1 MGTRYNFLDN
11 ILRGQ
16 GIGSYIKENIVD
28 EYSQLIFVGLVVLLI
43 LFIVILY
50 KYTFSKF
57 NTDTLAKINY
67 STKLKLEPLPPCSK
81 LPKELQYR
89 LCDYYIASS
98 FNTPNL
104 ANQQLDYVSADMI
117 AKALTGGARFIQ
129 LPICAYS
136 VDQETYPVI
145 GQAQRGKQH
154 ITSLNTVSTREAL
167 NIIRDFAFKYID
179 NMANSEFKSNFNTDA
194 ITVES
199 YSKINYPL
207 IIQLKLHTQNDYVLN
222 ILYQDIKDIL
232 GKYLV
237 DASSYTNYP
246 IHLEKLCMLLNKI
259 IIISTPGY
267 ETSKLIDVII
277 PTAKLFQTL
286 DSNTLAAKEL
296 TPETADQYFKGLSM
310 IKQRES
316 YKFANN
322 LPAII
327 NGLLESS
334 PGSQDKSLSAT
345 LEKNISDNPELTD
358 KLSIFNMVGMTL
370 VEPVE
375 ESVTDSVNYNP
386 ILPFT
391 YGCQFVAMNY
401 QTPDKYM
408 DLYLKIFQKSSYVLK
423 PSGLRL
429 PITET
434 EIRDKLDKYTLSAA
448 NGTHAKLNISPTF
461 VYETDSRLISLEPMA
476 NDSVIFAPVSDTK
489 ISLVNKPKSFKTDIS
504 KTSISNLFV
513 IKPSPLS
520 STGSD
525 LVVIASATNPEQVLT
540 IPENFIELGK
550 QSTVQLDV
558 LDSNNLSKLRY
569 QSFYPERPIQVSGG
583 INNSAVSFRLYNDLS
598 EQNGRATGK
607 NTLYYLGLYSK
618 QMRLLPLTEDK
629 SLITFRYSII
639 NSKETIRVYHI
650 AFGTLKIY
658 GSGIVS
664 LSQETEPEDGSALQ
678 IIIVKESGSKA
689 SNTGFARVV
698 RIKSV
703 ATNKY
708 LSSRNNILSCDR
720 DSSALDDT
728 TKFIISK
735 NKASDNEYT
744 IEDYNGYFVNANA
757 NGVLNLKRDKAILS
771 PEVKD
776 SAGKVVKAARVG
788 PSLGNNKYF
797 KFIINYELS

>member
-11 ILRGQ
+11 ILHGQ
-16 GIGSYIKENIVD
+16 GIGSYIKENIID

-57 NTDTLAKINY
+57 NTDTLSKINY

-145 GQAQRGKQH
+145 AQAQRGKQH

-167 NIIRDFAFKYID
+167 SVIRDFAFKYID
-179 NMANSEFKSNFNTDA
+179 NSANSEFKSNFNTDA

-222 ILYQDIKDIL
+222 ILHQDIKDIL
-232 GKYLV
+232 GKYLI
-237 DASSYTNYP
+237 DSASYTNYP

-267 ETSKLIDVII
+267 ETSKLVNII
-277 PTAKLFQTL
+277 VPMAKLFQTL
-286 DSNTLAAKEL
+286 NSNTLAAKEL
-296 TPETADQYFKGLSM
+296 TPETEDQYFKGLSM

-316 YKFANN
+316 YQFANN
-322 LPAII
+322 LPVII

-334 PGSQDKSLSAT
+334 PGSQDKTLSAA
-345 LEKNISDNPELTD
+345 LEKNISDNPDLTD

-370 VEPVE
+370 VEPVD
-375 ESVTDSVNYNP
+375 ESVTNSANYNP

-401 QTPDKYM
+401 QTSDKYM

-434 EIRDKLDKYTLSAA
+434 EIRDKLDKYTLSSAIA
-448 NGTHAKLNISPTF
+448 TTTKLNISPTF
-461 VYETDSRLISLEPMA
+461 VYETDSRLISLESIA
-476 NDSVIFAPVSDTK
+476 NEDVIFAPISDTK
-489 ISLVNKPKSFKTDIS
+489 ISLVNKPGKPDIS
-504 KTSISNLFV
+504 KLFV

-525 LVVIASATNPEQVLT
+525 LVVIASAANPEQVIT

-558 LDSNNLSKLRY
+558 LDSNNLAKLRY

-583 INNSAVSFRLYNDLS
+583 TNDSAVSFRLYNELS
-598 EQNGRATGK
+598 EQNGRVTGK
-607 NTLYYLGLYSK
+607 NMLYYLGMYAK

-639 NSKETIRVYHI
+639 NSKETVRIYHI

-664 LSQETEPEDGSALQ
+664 LSQETEPEDGTALQ
-678 IIIVKESGSKA
+678 IIIVNESGKGSKA
-689 SNTGFARVV
+689 ENTGFARVV
-698 RIKSV
+698 RIKSII
-703 ATNKY
+703 TNKY

-735 NKASDNEYT
+735 NKSSDNEYT

-757 NGVLNLKRDKAILS
+757 NGVLNLKRDRAILS

-776 SAGKVVKAARVG
+776 SSGKVVKAARVG

>member
-11 ILRGQ
+11 ILHGQ
-16 GIGSYIKENIVD
+16 GIGTYIKENIID
-28 EYSQLIFVGLVVLLI
+28 EYSQIIFVSLAVLLI
-43 LFIVILY
+43 ILVIILY
-50 KYTFSKF
+50 KYTFAKY

-67 STKLKLEPLPPCSK
+67 SDKLQLKALPPCSK
-81 LPKELQYR
+81 LPAELQYR

-104 ANQQLDYVSADMI
+104 GNQQLDYVSADMI

-145 GQAQRGKQH
+145 AQAQRGKEH
-154 ITSLNTVSTREAL
+154 ITSLNTVTTRETL
-167 NIIRDFAFKYID
+167 SIIRDFAFKYID
-179 NMANSEFKSNFNTDA
+179 NRANKLFNTENESV
-194 ITVES
+194 TS

-222 ILYQDIKDIL
+222 ILHQDITDIL

-267 ETSKLIDVII
+267 ETSKLVNIVT
-277 PTAKLFQTL
+277 PMTRLFQTL
-286 DSNTLAAKEL
+286 DSNTLATKEL

-316 YKFANN
+316 YQYANN
-322 LPAII
+322 LPDII
-327 NGLLESS
+327 NGLLDT
-334 PGSQDKSLSAT
+334 GQDKILSAA
-345 LEKNISDNPELTD
+345 LEKNITDNPDLTD

-370 VEPVE
+370 VEPVD
-375 ESVTDSVNYNP
+375 ESVTESANYNP
-386 ILPFT
+386 IIPFT

-429 PITET
+429 PITESKL
-434 EIRDKLDKYTLSAA
+434 RDKLDKYTLSST
-448 NGTHAKLNISPTF
+448 NGMGAKLNINPSF
-461 VYETDSRLISLEPMA
+461 VYETESKLISLQPAA
-476 NDSVIFAPVSDTK
+476 NQDVIFAPVSDTK
-489 ISLVNKPKSFKTDIS
+489 VSLITQPKSSNQDI
-504 KTSISNLFV
+504 TNLFV

-525 LVVIASATNPEQVLT
+525 LVVIASAANPEQVLT

-550 QSTVQLDV
+550 QSTVQLDM
-558 LDSNNLSKLRY
+558 LDGNNMSKLRY
-569 QSFYPERPIQVSGG
+569 QSFYPERGLLLAGG
-583 INNSAVSFRLYNDLS
+583 SDISSVSFRLYNDLT
-598 EQNGRATGK
+598 EKNGRTTG
-607 NTLYYLGLYSK
+607 NNILYYLGLYSK

-629 SLITFRYSII
+629 SLITFSYSII
-639 NSKETIRVYHI
+639 NSKESIRVYHL
-650 AFGTLKIY
+650 AYGTLKVY
-658 GSGIVS
+658 KSGMVS
-664 LSQETEPEDGSALQ
+664 LSKETEPEDGSALQ
-678 IIIVKESGSKA
+678 IMMVKESGKGVTS

-703 ATNKY
+703 STNKY

-720 DSSALDDT
+720 DSSSLDDT

-744 IEDYNGYFVNANA
+744 IEDYNGYFVNGNA

-771 PEVKD
+771 PEVRD
-776 SAGKVVKAARVG
+776 SNGKVIKAARVG

-797 KFIINYELS
+797 KFISNYELG

>member
-1 MGTRYNFLDN
+1 MATRYNFLDN
-11 ILRGQ
+11 ILQGQ
-16 GIGSYIKENIVD
+16 GIGTYIKENVMD
-28 EYSQLIFVGLVVLLI
+28 EYSQIIFVSLAVLLI
-43 LFIVILY
+43 ILVVILY
-50 KYTFSKF
+50 KYTFAKY

-67 STKLKLEPLPPCSK
+67 SDKLQLKPLPPCSK
-81 LPKELQYR
+81 LPAELQYR

-104 ANQQLDYVSADMI
+104 GNQQLDYVSADMI

-136 VDQETYPVI
+136 VDQDTYPVI
-145 GQAQRGKQH
+145 AQSQRGKQH

-167 NIIRDFAFKYID
+167 FTIRDFAFKYID
-179 NMANSEFKSNFNTDA
+179 NRANKLFNTEDNSV
-194 ITVES
+194 TS

-237 DASSYTNYP
+237 DASSYANYP

-277 PTAKLFQTL
+277 PTTSLFQTL
-286 DSNTLAAKEL
+286 NSNTLATKEL

-316 YKFANN
+316 YQYANN
-322 LPAII
+322 LPDII
-327 NGLLESS
+327 NGLL
-334 PGSQDKSLSAT
+334 DAKSGQEPALGAT
-345 LEKNISDNPELTD
+345 LEKNIIGNQDLTD

-370 VEPVE
+370 VEPVDD
-375 ESVTDSVNYNP
+375 SVTDSTNYNP
-386 ILPFT
+386 IIPFT

-429 PITET
+429 PITESKL
-434 EIRDKLDKYTLSAA
+434 RDKLDKYTLSSAS
-448 NGTHAKLNISPTF
+448 GDGAKLNINPTF
-461 VYETDSRLISLEPMA
+461 VYETESRLISLQPLA
-476 NDSVIFAPVSDTK
+476 NQDVIFAPVSDTK
-489 ISLVNKPKSFKTDIS
+489 VGLIFNQPKSSKQDIA
-504 KTSISNLFV
+504 NLFV

-525 LVVIASATNPEQVLT
+525 LVIIASASNPEQVLT

-550 QSTVQLDV
+550 QSTVQLDM
-558 LDSNNLSKLRY
+558 LDSNNMDKLRY
-569 QSFYPERPIQVSGG
+569 QSFYPELGIMSGRADVS
-583 INNSAVSFRLYNDLS
+583 SVSFRLYNDLA
-598 EQNGRATGK
+598 EKNGRETGS
-607 NTLYYLGLYSK
+607 NVLYYLGLYGK
-618 QMRLLPLTEDK
+618 QMRLLPVTEDK
-629 SLITFRYSII
+629 ALITFKYSII
-639 NSKETIRVYHI
+639 NSKESIRIYHLTY
-650 AFGTLKIY
+650 GTLKVY
-658 GSGIVS
+658 DSGIVS
-664 LSQETEPEDGSALQ
+664 LSNETEPEDGSALQ
-678 IIIVKESGSKA
+678 IMMVKETGKGGKA
-689 SNTGFARVV
+689 TNTGFARVV
-698 RIKSV
+698 RIKSMM
-703 ATNKY
+703 TNKY

-720 DSSALDDT
+720 DVSSLDDT

-735 NKASDNEYT
+735 NKATDNEYT
-744 IEDYNGYFVNANA
+744 IEDYNGYFLNANA
-757 NGVLNLKRDKAILS
+757 NGVLNLKRDKPILS
-771 PEVKD
+771 PEVSD
-776 SAGKVVKAARVG
+776 TSGKVIKAARVG